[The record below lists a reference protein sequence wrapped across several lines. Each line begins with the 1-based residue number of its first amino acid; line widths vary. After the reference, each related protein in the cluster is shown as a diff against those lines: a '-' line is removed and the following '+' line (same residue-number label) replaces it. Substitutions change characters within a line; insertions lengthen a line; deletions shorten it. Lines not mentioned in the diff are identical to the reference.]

1 MMDRD
6 LGSQDRRGC
15 TRVPISEFVELH
27 AAECPGGARA
37 LAVNL
42 SASGLAVTHVVVG
55 SVGERI
61 QCKLPFTPREPLAM
75 DCRVV
80 WVREASA
87 QQEAAMGLHFED
99 LTETRRDRLKTYIT
113 RLAAQTGE
121 TELAI
126 DPFCESGTWTPEALP
141 AIDDD
146 VSFARTNPDPGT
158 VSVKRPTRHPLR
170 WGIYFAAAL
179 AVAAAVVLFLLAI

>member
-1 MMDRD
+1 MMDGE
-6 LGSQDRRGC
+6 LSNEDRRSC
-15 TRVPISEFVELH
+15 ARVPISEFVELQIPESPT
-27 AAECPGGARA
+27 AARA

-42 SASGLAVTHVVVG
+42 SASGLAVSHVVFG
-55 SVGERI
+55 SVGQRI

-87 QQEAAMGLHFED
+87 DQDAAMGLHFED
-99 LTETRRDRLKTYIT
+99 LTETRRDRLVTYLA
-113 RLAAQTGE
+113 RLAPHTGE

-141 AIDDD
+141 AVDDAG
-146 VSFARTNPDPGT
+146 SIEQTQPDPGT
-158 VSVKRPTRHPLR
+158 VSIKRAMRHPLR

-179 AVAAAVVLFLLAI
+179 AIGALVLFLLAI